1 MCTSNLLA
9 SNLHVPFRAIA
20 SLDPTSLEFA
30 LSYGL
35 TPQRAGEREEYFNQL
50 ICTFLSPHKSFYP
63 TAPGHIAFLVR
74 FKYGPKIYGNHVSIV
89 FVNRRLSILVHTN
102 VMKKPAFIV
111 DVRVKTN
118 KRVLAE
124 LGRAVNKKTGNRRSM
139 VDVVDGVET
148 VGRMLG
154 IKGPQKRTSKL

>member
-1 MCTSNLLA
+1 MA
-9 SNLHVPFRAIA
+9 SPHGVQA
-20 SLDPTSLEFA
+20 SAKSIMTNSSVRF
-30 LSYGL
+30 S
-35 TPQRAGEREEYFNQL
+35 
-50 ICTFLSPHKSFYP
+50 CHKSFYP
-63 TAPGHIAFLVR
+63 TALGPIASLVR
-74 FKYGPKIYGNHVSIV
+74 LKYGPQICGNHVSIV

-102 VMKKPAFIV
+102 VMEKPDFIV

-118 KRVLAE
+118 ERVLAE
-124 LGRAVNKKTGNRRSM
+124 LEKAVNEKIGNRRLL

>member
-1 MCTSNLLA
+1 M
-9 SNLHVPFRAIA
+9 A

-35 TPQRAGEREEYFNQL
+35 TPQRAGELEEYFNQL

-74 FKYGPKIYGNHVSIV
+74 FKYGPQIYGNHVLIV

-102 VMKKPAFIV
+102 VMEKPDFSV
-111 DVRVKTN
+111 DVRVKRN
-118 KRVLAE
+118 ERVLAE
-124 LGRAVNKKTGNRRSM
+124 LEKAVNEKIGNRRLL

-148 VGRMLG
+148 VGRILG